1 MSRVA
6 SVYLSKTERERF
18 MQVCEKESCT
28 PYSLVKKTV
37 LDHIWA
43 YPLEK
48 NSPAE
53 SEDVRPD
60 LGKNMKTIINDA
72 PEPENSKIEAEAVSE
87 RVRKILKGNV
97 E

>member
-6 SVYLSKTERERF
+6 SVYLSKAERDRF
-18 MQVCEKESCT
+18 DLVCEKEGCSR
-28 PYSLVKKTV
+28 YSLAKKAL

-48 NSPAE
+48 ASP
-53 SEDVRPD
+53 SEEDIKLD
-60 LGKNMKTIINDA
+60 LGEVDTMDA
-72 PEPENSKIEAEAVSE
+72 PEPETSKIEAEAVSE

-97 E
+97 T

>member
-6 SVYLSKTERERF
+6 SVYLSKAERERF

-43 YPLEK
+43 YPLE
-48 NSPAE
+48 NASSAE
-53 SEDVRPD
+53 GEDIKPD
-60 LGKNMKTIINDA
+60 LEETIIADA
-72 PEPENSKIEAEAVSE
+72 PEPKPAKIDAEAVAE
-87 RVRKILKGNV
+87 RVRKILEGK
-97 E
+97 EE

>member
-6 SVYLSKTERERF
+6 SVYLSKAERERF

-43 YPLEK
+43 YPLE
-48 NSPAE
+48 NASSAE
-53 SEDVRPD
+53 EDINPE
-60 LGKNMKTIINDA
+60 LGEVDITDA
-72 PEPENSKIEAEAVSE
+72 PESEPSMEAEAVSE
-87 RVRKILKGNV
+87 RVRKILEGK
-97 E
+97 EE

>member
-6 SVYLSKTERERF
+6 SVYLSKDERDRF
-18 MQVCEKESCT
+18 MLVCEKESCT

-48 NSPAE
+48 TSPEE
-53 SEDVRPD
+53 SEDIKPD
-60 LGKNMKTIINDA
+60 LGEVDTTET
-72 PEPENSKIEAEAVSE
+72 PEPVKMEAEAVSE
-87 RVRKILKGNV
+87 TVKKILEGKKD

>member
-1 MSRVA
+1 
-6 SVYLSKTERERF
+6 

-48 NSPAE
+48 ASSAE
-53 SEDVRPD
+53 GEDIKPD
-60 LGKNMKTIINDA
+60 LGEVDITDT
-72 PEPENSKIEAEAVSE
+72 PESEPSMEAEAVSE
-87 RVRKILKGNV
+87 RVRKILEGK
-97 E
+97 EE

>member
-6 SVYLSKTERERF
+6 SVYLSKEERDRF
-18 MQVCEKESCT
+18 MLVCEKESCT

-48 NSPAE
+48 APPAE
-53 SEDVRPD
+53 GEDIKPE
-60 LGKNMKTIINDA
+60 LEETNIETH
-72 PEPENSKIEAEAVSE
+72 EPETAKMDAEAVSE
-87 RVRKILKGNV
+87 RVKKILKRNDV
-97 E
+97 

>member
-6 SVYLSKTERERF
+6 SVYLSKEERDRF

-48 NSPAE
+48 ASSAE
-53 SEDVRPD
+53 GEDIKPD
-60 LGKNMKTIINDA
+60 LGEVDITDTH
-72 PEPENSKIEAEAVSE
+72 EAETSEIDVEEVSE
-87 RVRKILKGNV
+87 RVKKILEGKV